1 MRARHSILISV
12 LSSVLS
18 SGLTSIFLLGLA
30 ASTGCDD
37 PDGGG
42 PVEPYPAPD
51 FSLPDFNPYSSTWND
66 LRSPSEET
74 GKVLVVYFAS
84 FS

>member
-1 MRARHSILISV
+1 MRARHSFGFPMILMVSLV
-12 LSSVLS
+12 LV
-18 SGLTSIFLLGLA
+18 GLVGRA
-30 ASTGCDD
+30 GCAD

-42 PVEPYPAPD
+42 PVAPYPAPD
-51 FSLPDFNPYSSTWND
+51 FSLPDFNPYSSSWND
-66 LRSPSEET
+66 HRSPSEEV

>member
-1 MRARHSILISV
+1 MHARHNILIQ
-12 LSSVLS
+12 
-18 SGLTSIFLLGLA
+18 GILTFLFGLA
-30 ASTGCDD
+30 AMACTD

-51 FSLPDFNPYSSTWND
+51 FSLPDFNPYSATWND
-66 LRSPSEET
+66 HRSPSEEA